1 MTPMRMDTNAT
12 PIINLKLMVEAA
24 SVVVVWAIDDDDD
37 DVCADDFSSFLLFR
51 FTGLVIVDPISRDLT
66 SVSPSDVPIL
76 LSSA

>member
-1 MTPMRMDTNAT
+1 MRIDSNAT
-12 PIINLKLMVEAA
+12 PIINLKLMVDEASIVA
-24 SVVVVWAIDDDDD
+24 VWADDD

-51 FTGLVIVDPISRDLT
+51 FTGLVIVDPMSRDLT